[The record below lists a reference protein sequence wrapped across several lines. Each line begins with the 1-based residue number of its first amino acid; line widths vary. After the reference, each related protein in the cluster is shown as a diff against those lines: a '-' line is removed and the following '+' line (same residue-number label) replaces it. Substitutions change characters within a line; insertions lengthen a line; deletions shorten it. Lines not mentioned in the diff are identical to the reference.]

1 MQPGIMALL
10 CAKSAQPGEVR
21 AVTHTLPC
29 SVSLRGRRGRP
40 RSTRPA
46 AGAAGAPAP
55 RALAGRLSAAPP
67 SCRRLAASPRPSA
80 PAAALAAAAAP
91 AALVAAGVAALG
103 AAAEAAPAAGPAA
116 AALQLRLTSAARTR
130 APPRQTALFACL
142 IKSCDAKQVGA
153 VRRYIAH
160 PDDAVRTWTMQCAPG
175 QRSARPDDAVRTR
188 PRRQVKE
195 EEGEE
200 GLLPPAASDE
210 EDEAPGRPAERREM
224 LNHEEYYPMLLP
236 FRRPEDEGPEDEGDE
251 EAAPADGTIDWAAIR
266 VRSPASCLRWVP
278 EAGVWRTQEH
288 AASARPSCLFNA
300 SHGEL
305 RIEETAGCAT
315 YWADIRASCGP
326 WLRSACHWPGTR
338 APRLWSAWPARRRSA
353 EPRPRSWGCG
363 ARRRRRGR
371 TTPAAPR
378 PRRACS
384 CCRCPTGCPRARR
397 RRRRTRR
404 PRACAAPSSRTS
416 RRAASR
422 AACASASSAR
432 CALGLRGL
440 ADAGGKHG
448 PCWTTCLCRTA
459 WALKMQVYG
468 RSSACCLQQ

>member
-1 MQPGIMALL
+1 M
-10 CAKSAQPGEVR
+10 
-21 AVTHTLPC
+21 
-29 SVSLRGRRGRP
+29 
-40 RSTRPA
+40 
-46 AGAAGAPAP
+46 
-55 RALAGRLSAAPP
+55 
-67 SCRRLAASPRPSA
+67 
-80 PAAALAAAAAP
+80 
-91 AALVAAGVAALG
+91 
-103 AAAEAAPAAGPAA
+103 
-116 AALQLRLTSAARTR
+116 
-130 APPRQTALFACL
+130 
-142 IKSCDAKQVGA
+142 
-153 VRRYIAH
+153 
-160 PDDAVRTWTMQCAPG
+160 
-175 QRSARPDDAVRTR
+175 
-188 PRRQVKE
+188 
-195 EEGEE
+195 
-200 GLLPPAASDE
+200 
-210 EDEAPGRPAERREM
+210 
-224 LNHEEYYPMLLP
+224 
-236 FRRPEDEGPEDEGDE
+236 
-251 EAAPADGTIDWAAIR
+251 
-266 VRSPASCLRWVP
+266 RWVA

-448 PCWTTCLCRTA
+448 SCWTTCLCRTA
-459 WALKMQVYG
+459 WALKMQVHG